1 MSYYVHEVPGRLRV
15 KIPSLKRNQ
24 REAIC
29 VQSLLRRVSGVGSVA
44 VNTVTGSL
52 VIHFDAAVVTSRF
65 ILSLLGR
72 EGYVDLSRAMS
83 HQQYMEAAFAKVG
96 REASKALLGY
106 ALDRVFQGTPLAVVA
121 ALI

>member
-1 MSYYVHEVPGRLRV
+1 MSHYVHEVPGRLRV
-15 KIPSLKRNQ
+15 KIPSLKRNP
-24 REAIC
+24 REATSI
-29 VQSLLRRVSGVGSVA
+29 QSLLRRVSGVGTVT
-44 VNTVTGSL
+44 VNTVTGS
-52 VIHFDAAVVTSRF
+52 VVVHFDAGVVTSRF
-65 ILSLLGR
+65 ILSVLSR